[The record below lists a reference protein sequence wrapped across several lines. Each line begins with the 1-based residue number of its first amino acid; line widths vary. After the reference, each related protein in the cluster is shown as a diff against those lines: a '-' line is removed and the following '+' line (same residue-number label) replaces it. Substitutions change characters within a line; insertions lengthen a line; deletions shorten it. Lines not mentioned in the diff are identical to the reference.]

1 MSEMRRV
8 EQSIAVDTTPELA
21 FEALTQASEL
31 REWFSDQAWTEVRP
45 DGRYALHWIQG
56 YHVEGRFLEL
66 EPPHRAVVAWQGTG
80 EPGHTTVEFTVET
93 APEGG
98 VSVVVGHGRFGPGDE
113 WDQAIVEAEKGW
125 QAGLENLKS
134 TLETGQD
141 LRFTRQPFLGIYL
154 DVLTPARAEREDID
168 VDYGIYVTGTV
179 EGSGAEAAGLCRG
192 DVIVTAGGAEL
203 PGLTDLGV
211 ILRAHQA
218 GDTLDLEIVRGRE
231 RLTVPVTLG
240 SRPQPQV
247 PATLDELV
255 AQLVERQEEVDDE
268 LRATLVAV
276 SDEEAGQCPEEGQWS
291 VKQIL
296 AHLSDNERAVHFI
309 LVNMALNGW
318 LDSGP
323 VYPDQVPGRLASI
336 MAVTP
341 TLNALVDR
349 FLTDEAETA
358 ALVRHLPQTAIAH
371 KARFHRIARQIITVP
386 DHTREHIDQIRQAIE
401 AVRK

>member
-8 EQSIAVDTTPELA
+8 EQSIVVETMPELA

-31 REWFSDQAWTEVRP
+31 REWFSDQAWTEP
-45 DGRYALHWIQG
+45 WPGGRYALHWNQG

-66 EPPHRAVVAWQGTG
+66 ESPRHAVVAWQGTG
-80 EPGHTTVEFTVET
+80 EPGDTTVEFTVET
-93 APEGG
+93 ATEGS
-98 VSVVVGHGRFGPGDE
+98 VSVTVRHDRFGPGDE
-113 WDQAIVEAEKGW
+113 WDQAIAEAQKGW
-125 QAGLENLKS
+125 QVGLENLKS

-141 LRFTRQPFLGIYL
+141 LRLIRQPFLGIYL
-154 DVLTPARAEREDID
+154 DLLTPERAEREGID
-168 VDYGIYVTGTV
+168 ADYGIYVTGTV
-179 EGSGAEAAGLCRG
+179 EGSGAEAAGLCSG
-192 DVIVTAGGAEL
+192 DVVVAAGGAEL
-203 PGLTDLGV
+203 SGLTDLGT

-240 SRPQPQV
+240 SRPQPEV
-247 PATLDELV
+247 PDTLEDLV
-255 AQLVERQEEVDDE
+255 ARLAQRQEEVDDE
-268 LRATLVAV
+268 LRTALVGV

-296 AHLSDNERAVHFI
+296 AHLSDGERAFHLV

-318 LDSGP
+318 LDGGP
-323 VYPDQVPGRLASI
+323 IYPDQIPGRLASI
-336 MAVTP
+336 LAVAP
-341 TLNALVDR
+341 TLNALLDR

-371 KARFHRIARQIITVP
+371 KARFHRIARQVIAGP
-386 DHTREHIDQIRQAIE
+386 DHTREHIDQIRRAIE
-401 AVRK
+401 AVRT